1 MTTVCRAGG
10 YGETGRSEKMGDREE
25 IVQNVFKKM
34 WLEVLDDDW
43 LENVKKVVQNVC

>member
-1 MTTVCRAGG
+1 
-10 YGETGRSEKMGDREE
+10 MGDREE